1 MNINRDLILSLF
13 GIYTLKLLILGASL
27 PDAAVV
33 LVLAAANFL
42 YNSQLERKVIAELKQ
57 EVKDIKSNQ
66 HDQNTIISELKTSM
80 TGMKMSNNLRN
91 VK

>member
-13 GIYTLKLLILGASL
+13 GGYTLKLLILGAS
-27 PDAAVV
+27 PADAAVV

-42 YNSQLERKVIAELKQ
+42 YNTQLESKEITELKQ
-57 EVKDIKSNQ
+57 ELKDIKSAQ
-66 HDQNTIISELKTSM
+66 HDQNVIISELKTAM
-80 TGMKMSNNLRN
+80 TGIKMSNNLRN